1 MRFFVSNAE
10 KSLQFHGS
18 GNVLSKNGFRYK
30 KNTFSFYVL
39 ILVKEGTLY
48 IAQNGI
54 RHEIRKNQYIIL
66 NANEE
71 QFGYRVSTGK
81 LSYDWVYFSFT
92 DPVIIHKNSKFIHEY
107 IKKRTTDSNNSVYL
121 VPERGEISISQRVP
135 LLFNQLL
142 DLATQEEIYSRRIID
157 YSVSLLMME
166 LSQEFIEQKYKVR
179 KNISPNLER
188 TMEWIKA
195 NYNKELTIKEIA
207 DEMGY
212 NANYLSTIFKK
223 STGMTIVQYIN
234 ITRINVAKS
243 MIINYGSSVK
253 EVAYACGFVDDKY
266 FMKVFKKLEGM
277 TPSQYKKAFSKKKL
291 NNGLTKV
298 SL

>member
-1 MRFFVSNAE
+1 MRLFVSNAE

-48 IAQNGI
+48 IAQNGV
-54 RHEIRKNQYIIL
+54 RHEVKKNQYIIL

-71 QFGYRVSTGK
+71 QFGYCASTGK
-81 LSYDWVYFSFT
+81 LSYYWTSFSFM
-92 DPVIIHKNSKFIHEY
+92 DPVILHKNSKCIHEY
-107 IKKRTTDSNNSVYL
+107 IKAGTNNSAYL
-121 VPERGEISISQRVP
+121 IPERGEISMSQRVP

-142 DLATQEEIYSRRIID
+142 DLSRQEEIYSKRIID
-157 YSVSLLMME
+157 YSLSLLIME
-166 LSQEFIEQKYKVR
+166 LSQEFIEQKYRVR
-179 KNISPNLER
+179 KNISPNLDR

-207 DEMGY
+207 NEMGY

-234 ITRINVAKS
+234 VTRIKVAKS
-243 MIINYGSSVK
+243 MIINDGSSVK

-277 TPSQYKKAFSKKKL
+277 TPSQYKKAFSKKRL
-291 NNGLTKV
+291 TNGFTKV
-298 SL
+298 LL